1 MWTVQVAQCLHE
13 TLQYRVIVFVV
24 GPGWWFEGGYYQIP
38 RARTQPAKEAKEA
51 FRANKPGNSCCSTG
65 LTSFWVKLTAIILLR
80 LNWQWAEVILVPHNI
95 STKSWKEV
103 LGGAELFP
111 NQKPNTPCGNTITT
125 HPPTTHLP
133 SALHWNTFRHRN
145 CVDHAIVPPHRHT
158 VDNSPFPH
166 RDPFYRVFLQNQLLA
181 NSCLRI
187 ISKNPEH
194 NKLRFWNFQVFFVF
208 QCSVHMFNHI
218 YGQSKSHRSTLPT
231 LSF

>member
-1 MWTVQVAQCLHE
+1 MQVAQCLHE

-80 LNWQWAEVILVPHNI
+80 LNWQWAEVILVPQNI
-95 STKSWKEV
+95 STKSWKGV
-103 LGGAELFP
+103 LGGAEPLSQSEAEHPVWQHYPHHHPPPTCQLLCTGILSATGTVLTMQLFP
-111 NQKPNTPCGNTITT
+111 
-125 HPPTTHLP
+125 
-133 SALHWNTFRHRN
+133 
-145 CVDHAIVPPHRHT
+145 HT

-187 ISKNPEH
+187 ISKNPEQ
-194 NKLRFWNFQVFFVF
+194 NKFRFEIFRYFW
-208 QCSVHMFNHI
+208 
-218 YGQSKSHRSTLPT
+218 
-231 LSF
+231 LSNVVYV

>member
-1 MWTVQVAQCLHE
+1 MWTMWVAQCLHE

-65 LTSFWVKLTAIILLR
+65 LTSFWVRLTAIILLR

-103 LGGAELFP
+103 RRSRTSFP
-111 NQKPNTPCGNTITT
+111 IRSRTPRVETPSPT
-125 HPPTTHLP
+125 PTTYP
-133 SALHWNTFRHRN
+133 PANCSALEYFPPQELCWPCN
-145 CVDHAIVPPHRHT
+145 C
-158 VDNSPFPH
+158 SPTPWIIPLSLT
-166 RDPFYRVFLQNQLLA
+166 DPFYRVFLQNQLLA

-194 NKLRFWNFQVFFVF
+194 NKLRFWEGWLA
-208 QCSVHMFNHI
+208 I
-218 YGQSKSHRSTLPT
+218 AKLKP
-231 LSF
+231 LSLFISLLLILKQAFDI